1 MRDLSIEDWIVNMAT
16 KAKKSVKKVVKTAKR
31 GKKNTAVH
39 LPDGYKV
46 IGRAPNWDV
55 DKHPVIEGVRGES
68 KVVTLNAGTKQEKDT
83 NCMVIVTEELG
94 ALTVWESAGLRDLFE
109 QTEDGDTVRI
119 EYVETL
125 PARKKGQ
132 QGMRVFS
139 CAVKD

>member
-1 MRDLSIEDWIVNMAT
+1 MAFR
-16 KAKKSVKKVVKTAKR
+16 KLAKKTAKKTAKR
-31 GKKNTAVH
+31 ANKKSAGVQ

-55 DKHPVIEGVRGES
+55 DKHPIIEGVRGET
-68 KVVTLNAGTKQEKDT
+68 KAVTLNEGTKNEKET
-83 NCMVIVTEELG
+83 NCMVVVTEELG
-94 ALTVWESAGLRDLFE
+94 AVTVWESAGLRDLFE

-125 PARKKGQ
+125 EPRKKGQ

-139 CAVKD
+139 CAVKS

>member
-1 MRDLSIEDWIVNMAT
+1 MASRKNST
-16 KAKKSVKKVVKTAKR
+16 KAQRPVFKKLDKKIAKRSKKSSGGVQ
-31 GKKNTAVH
+31 

-55 DKHPVIEGVRGES
+55 DKHPVIEGVRGET
-68 KVVTLNAGTKQEKDT
+68 KAVTLNEGTKQEKET
-83 NCMVIVTEELG
+83 NCMVVVTEELG

-125 PARKKGQ
+125 EPRKKGQ

-139 CAVKD
+139 CAVKN

>member
-1 MRDLSIEDWIVNMAT
+1 MAFR
-16 KAKKSVKKVVKTAKR
+16 KLAKKSAKKSAKKTR
-31 GKKNTAVH
+31 GGKAVH

-55 DKHPVIEGVRGES
+55 DKHPTIEGVRGET
-68 KVVTLNAGTKQEKDT
+68 KAVTLNEGTKQEKET
-83 NCMVIVTEELG
+83 NCMVVVTEELG
-94 ALTVWESAGLRDLFE
+94 AVTVWESAGLRDLFE

-125 PARKKGQ
+125 APRKKGQ

-139 CAVKD
+139 CALKE

>member
-1 MRDLSIEDWIVNMAT
+1 MAVR
-16 KAKKSVKKVVKTAKR
+16 KSKKSAKKVAKR
-31 GKKNTAVH
+31 GNGKAAAVH

-55 DKHPVIEGVRGES
+55 DKHPVIEGVRGET
-68 KVVTLNAGTKQEKDT
+68 KEVTLNEGTKQEKDT
-83 NCMVIVTEELG
+83 NCMVVVTEEFG
-94 ALTVWESAGLRDLFE
+94 ALTVWESAGLRDLFS

-125 PARKKGQ
+125 APRKKGQ

-139 CAVKD
+139 CSLKE

>member
-1 MRDLSIEDWIVNMAT
+1 MAT
-16 KAKKSVKKVVKTAKR
+16 KAKKSAKAKKVAKR
-31 GKKNTAVH
+31 GKKAAAVH

-55 DKHPVIEGVRGES
+55 DKHPTIEGVRGEI
-68 KVVTLNAGTKQEKDT
+68 KTVTLNAGTKSEKET
-83 NCMVIVTEELG
+83 NCMVVVTEELG

-109 QTEDGDTVRI
+109 QTDDGDTVRI

-125 PARKKGQ
+125 APRKKGQ

-139 CAVKD
+139 CAVKE

>member
-1 MRDLSIEDWIVNMAT
+1 MAT
-16 KAKKSVKKVVKTAKR
+16 KAKKSAKKTAKR
-31 GKKNTAVH
+31 AKRRNGAAVR

-55 DKHPVIEGVRGES
+55 DKHPVIEGVRGET
-68 KVVTLNAGTKQEKDT
+68 KPVTLNEGTKQEKET

-94 ALTVWESAGLRDLFE
+94 AVTVWESAGLRDLFE

-125 PARKKGQ
+125 APRKKGQ

-139 CAVKD
+139 CSLKE

>member
-1 MRDLSIEDWIVNMAT
+1 MAFR
-16 KAKKSVKKVVKTAKR
+16 KVAKKAAKKVAKR
-31 GKKNTAVH
+31 GKKAAAVH

-55 DKHPVIEGVRGES
+55 DKHPVIEGVRGET
-68 KVVTLNAGTKQEKDT
+68 KAITLNQGTKQEKET
-83 NCMVIVTEELG
+83 NCMVVVTEEFG

-109 QTEDGDTVRI
+109 QTEDGDTVRV

-139 CAVKD
+139 CAVKE

>member
-1 MRDLSIEDWIVNMAT
+1 MAFR
-16 KAKKSVKKVVKTAKR
+16 KLAKKSAKKSAKKTR
-31 GKKNTAVH
+31 GGKAVD

-55 DKHPVIEGVRGES
+55 DKHPTIEGVRGET
-68 KVVTLNAGTKQEKDT
+68 KAVTLNEGTKQEKET
-83 NCMVIVTEELG
+83 NCMVVVTEELG
-94 ALTVWESAGLRDLFE
+94 AVTVWESAGLRDLFE

-125 PARKKGQ
+125 APRKKGQ

-139 CAVKD
+139 CALKE

>member
-1 MRDLSIEDWIVNMAT
+1 MAFR
-16 KAKKSVKKVVKTAKR
+16 KLAKKSAKKAAKKG
-31 GKKNTAVH
+31 GKAVH

-55 DKHPVIEGVRGES
+55 DKHPMIEGVRGET
-68 KVVTLNAGTKQEKDT
+68 KAVTLNEGTKQEKET
-83 NCMVIVTEELG
+83 NCMVVVTEELG
-94 ALTVWESAGLRDLFE
+94 AVTVWESAGLRDLFE

-125 PARKKGQ
+125 APRKKGQ

-139 CAVKD
+139 CALKE

>member
-1 MRDLSIEDWIVNMAT
+1 MAFR
-16 KAKKSVKKVVKTAKR
+16 KVGKKVSKKVAKTR
-31 GKKNTAVH
+31 GKKGAAVN

-55 DKHPVIEGVRGES
+55 DKHPVIEGVRGET
-68 KVVTLNAGTKQEKDT
+68 KEVTLNEGTKSEKET
-83 NCMVIVTEELG
+83 NCMVVVSEELG
-94 ALTVWESAGLRDLFE
+94 AVTVWESAGLRDLFG

-125 PARKKGQ
+125 APRKKGQ

-139 CAVKD
+139 CAVKE

>member
-1 MRDLSIEDWIVNMAT
+1 MAFR
-16 KAKKSVKKVVKTAKR
+16 KVAKKAAKKVAKTAKR
-31 GKKNTAVH
+31 GKKNSAAVH

-55 DKHPVIEGVRGES
+55 DKHPVIEGVRGET
-68 KVVTLNAGTKQEKDT
+68 KVVTLNQGTKQEKDT
-83 NCMVIVTEELG
+83 NCMVVVTEELG

-125 PARKKGQ
+125 PARKRGQ

>member
-1 MRDLSIEDWIVNMAT
+1 MAFR
-16 KAKKSVKKVVKTAKR
+16 KVAKKAAKKVVKR
-31 GKKNTAVH
+31 GKKASAIH

-55 DKHPVIEGVRGES
+55 DKHPTIEGVRGET
-68 KVVTLNAGTKQEKDT
+68 KTVTLNQGSKQEKET
-83 NCMVIVTEELG
+83 NCMVVVTEELG
-94 ALTVWESAGLRDLFE
+94 AVTVWESAGLRDLFE
-109 QTEDGDTVRI
+109 QTNDGDTVRI

-139 CAVKD
+139 CALKE

>member
-1 MRDLSIEDWIVNMAT
+1 MAAR
-16 KAKKSVKKVVKTAKR
+16 KVSKKSSKKVAKR
-31 GKKNTAVH
+31 GKKSAAVH

-55 DKHPVIEGVRGES
+55 DKHPTLEGVRGET
-68 KVVTLNAGTKQEKDT
+68 KEITLNEGTKAEKVT
-83 NCMVIVTEELG
+83 ACMVVVSDEIG
-94 ALTVWESAGLRDLFE
+94 AVSVWQSAGLRDLFE

-125 PARKKGQ
+125 APRKKGQ

-139 CAVKD
+139 CALKE

>member
-1 MRDLSIEDWIVNMAT
+1 MAFR
-16 KAKKSVKKVVKTAKR
+16 KVAKKAAKKVVKTAKR
-31 GKKNTAVH
+31 GKKNGAGAAVH

-55 DKHPVIEGVRGES
+55 DKSPVIEGVRGEI
-68 KVVTLNAGTKQEKDT
+68 KQVTLNAGTKQEKET
-83 NCMVIVTEELG
+83 NCMVVVTEDLG

-125 PARKKGQ
+125 EPRRKGQ

-139 CAVKD
+139 CAVKE

>member
-1 MRDLSIEDWIVNMAT
+1 MAFR
-16 KAKKSVKKVVKTAKR
+16 KLAKKSAKKAAKKKG
-31 GKKNTAVH
+31 GKAVH

-55 DKHPVIEGVRGES
+55 EKHPTIEGVRGET
-68 KVVTLNAGTKQEKDT
+68 KEVTLNEGTKSEKVT
-83 NCMVIVTEELG
+83 NCMVVVTEELG
-94 ALTVWESAGLRDLFE
+94 AVTVWESAGLRDLFE

-125 PARKKGQ
+125 APRKKGQ

-139 CAVKD
+139 CALKE

>member
-1 MRDLSIEDWIVNMAT
+1 MAFR
-16 KAKKSVKKVVKTAKR
+16 KIAKKAAKKVVKTAKR
-31 GKKNTAVH
+31 ASKKSSGGVQ

-55 DKHPVIEGVRGES
+55 DKHPIIEGVRGET
-68 KVVTLNAGTKQEKDT
+68 KAVTLNEGTKQEKET
-83 NCMVIVTEELG
+83 NCMVVVTEELG

-125 PARKKGQ
+125 EPRKKGQ

-139 CAVKD
+139 CAVKN